1 MASESLYKLVNR
13 TCRHSQVLLLINE
26 STKSLELDLTKS
38 EYCGHSIISRP
49 SGGGTPSASFR
60 DGSAASGDGPWT
72 ALAGSAPL
80 FGAPEV
86 PPLPPPR
93 PRSYLEWGLQGTHP
107 SAGVFNSMLG
117 SSSVSVAARA
127 ASGGSSVGDGPA
139 QVMSSSAAGPPAP
152 HSTGRCA
159 SRAEEVEVRSRGRE
173 ESTPPLR
180 LASDVGPSGSA
191 SSTRRSCSPGV
202 DVQVVAQSLGVVA
215 LVSMVGSP
223 PPLPLP
229 SVVAPPQ
236 QPVVLRSSGPT
247 PVLLSAVFAWLGG
260 CLSRA
265 PHATGLPAIEVV
277 FPAADVPLR
286 PLELPCL
293 RDDRVTAEAPVVS
306 PCLVV
311 ASALGSAS
319 ISVSAASPGTL
330 AVGRAAEFCSSVS
343 RMPAPPVVLTRP
355 KARRARPP
363 PPDPSTLRRSGRIA
377 AKTARGAPPPSPAG
391 VTTRPGKY
399 RTIA

>member
-1 MASESLYKLVNR
+1 M
-13 TCRHSQVLLLINE
+13 
-26 STKSLELDLTKS
+26 
-38 EYCGHSIISRP
+38 
-49 SGGGTPSASFR
+49 
-60 DGSAASGDGPWT
+60 

-80 FGAPEV
+80 FGAPVV

-93 PRSYLEWGLQGTHP
+93 PRSYPEWGLQGIHP
-107 SAGVFNSMLG
+107 SAGVFSSLLG

-127 ASGGSSVGDGPA
+127 ASGGSLVGGGPA
-139 QVMSSSAAGPPAP
+139 QVASSSAAGPPAP
-152 HSTGRCA
+152 HSVGRSA
-159 SRAEEVEVRSRGRE
+159 SRSEEVEVRSRGRE
-173 ESTPPLR
+173 ESTPPLC
-180 LASDVGPSGSA
+180 LASGIGPSGSA
-191 SSTRRSCSPGV
+191 SSPRRSCSPGV
-202 DVQVVAQSLGVVA
+202 DVQVVDQSLGAVA
-215 LVSMVGSP
+215 LVGMVGSP

-247 PVLLSAVFAWLGG
+247 PVLLSVVFARLGAY
-260 CLSRA
+260 LFRA
-265 PHATGLPAIEVV
+265 LHATGLLAIEVV

-286 PLELPCL
+286 TLELPGICG
-293 RDDRVTAEAPVVS
+293 DRVTAEAPVVS

-319 ISVSAASPGTL
+319 ASVSSASPRTL
-330 AVGRAAEFCSSVS
+330 AAGRAAEFCPSVS

-377 AKTARGAPPPSPAG
+377 AKAARGAPPPSPAG
-391 VTTRPGKY
+391 
-399 RTIA
+399 RTS